1 MKGDSYGD
9 KIRIDHS
16 HTLFTIQYG
25 FKVSLYTFDQ
35 TTYINVN
42 ASLSFGVVAF
52 LFLVVFAF
60 ECCILFYL
68 MFSTIKDHE

>member
-16 HTLFTIQYG
+16 HTLFTIQYR

-52 LFLVVFAF
+52 LFLFFFLLNVVFYF
-60 ECCILFYL
+60 
-68 MFSTIKDHE
+68 T